1 MLISSPLK
9 RFQKS
14 APKQSYKQTNLE
26 NMNESEKS
34 AYLRH
39 IYVITFFHIDF
50 FQLFQW
56 IRH

>member
-26 NMNESEKS
+26 NMSESEKS

-39 IYVITFFHIDF
+39 IYVNIFFHIDF
-50 FQLFQW
+50 FQLFQ
-56 IRH
+56 